1 MNMMRLVE
9 IRRYPVKS
17 LRGHSL
23 EEANVERIGLA
34 GDRRW
39 MIVDAANVFLTQRQY
54 PKLAQFD
61 AALTGKGVVLRHAA
75 YGALEIDIPDHRA
88 ALEMVTVWR
97 NTVVARV
104 AEPASAFLSGFLE
117 KPVRLVYL
125 HDEAARPVDP
135 IFGREDDRVS
145 FADGYPVLVTSTASL
160 DDLNRRLP
168 KPIAMDRFRANLVV
182 EGPAAWEEDTWRSL
196 RIGAMTFRVVK
207 PCARCAIPTFDPL
220 TGEALEG
227 AEPLRAL
234 GQFHRAAN
242 GGIIFGQNVIPDAF
256 GALRVGDPV
265 EILETGASNLL

>member
-88 ALEMVTVWR
+88 ALEMVTYGATRSLLVSLNPRAPSSRDFSRSRSDWFICMTR
-97 NTVVARV
+97 PRVRSIRFSVARTI
-104 AEPASAFLSGFLE
+104 ASASPMVILFWSLPQLRWMISIAVSQNRSPWTAFAPISWW
-117 KPVRLVYL
+117 KVQ
-125 HDEAARPVDP
+125 RPGKK
-135 IFGREDDRVS
+135 IH
-145 FADGYPVLVTSTASL
+145 
-160 DDLNRRLP
+160 
-168 KPIAMDRFRANLVV
+168 
-182 EGPAAWEEDTWRSL
+182 
-196 RIGAMTFRVVK
+196 
-207 PCARCAIPTFDPL
+207 
-220 TGEALEG
+220 GEAC
-227 AEPLRAL
+227 
-234 GQFHRAAN
+234 
-242 GGIIFGQNVIPDAF
+242 
-256 GALRVGDPV
+256 
-265 EILETGASNLL
+265 ASAP